1 MTSAGLP
8 HSGIRGLAPADGSPR
23 LIAAFHALHR
33 LLTPR
38 HPPCA
43 LNSSAPRSRTTLS
56 RQDRLTIH
64 YSSLVKERSLP
75 GLSLNVDHRRRPTK
89 GHEHR
94 MHRQQKRS
102 DSRRTARPPA
112 SPSRL
117 SRWLPYSLR
126 ADRRRNDDA
135 PLKVRVPA
143 VAAHTL
149 P

>member
-89 GHEHR
+89 GHER
-94 MHRQQKRS
+94 DKKIGP
-102 DSRRTARPPA
+102 TAVGPLALARRPPDYLA
-112 SPSRL
+112 GFPIRFE
-117 SRWLPYSLR
+117 WNG
-126 ADRRRNDDA
+126 DEMM
-135 PLKVRVPA
+135 
-143 VAAHTL
+143 TL
-149 P
+149 L